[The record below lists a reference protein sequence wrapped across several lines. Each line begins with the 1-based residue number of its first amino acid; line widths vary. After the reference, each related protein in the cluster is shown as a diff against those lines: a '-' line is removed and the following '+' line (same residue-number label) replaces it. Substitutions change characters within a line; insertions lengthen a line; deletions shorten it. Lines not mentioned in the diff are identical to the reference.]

1 MHISVLP
8 ICIYGLT
15 LLKRKEGWCITL
27 GKRSTVNRMIL
38 ISCILVVLIA
48 SLSGIMGII
57 VSKYTESKFSAAL
70 VNYGNGQG
78 NAGMCLAAL
87 AEADCQASTAINS
100 TDKSV
105 IDTAL
110 KDLDAA
116 IATGDEYMAA
126 LKETLVSEK
135 ALTAFDAAQQSWD
148 SYKKKVSNSAD
159 AGAATTDVTE
169 SAAIYNSMLSESK
182 QLYQETKED
191 LSTIMDSKM
200 NDGAALSSEL
210 SLKATIGAAVSII
223 LILGALFISFAI
235 SRYLRKSIAK
245 PVAEC
250 AVRLTAMAEGDLH
263 APVPEYNKNNEIGDC
278 VTATR
283 VIVETLTTVI
293 SDTSDLLTGMSQGD
307 FTVTS
312 KSRESYKGDLE
323 PMLESIRTICFKL
336 NDTLLKINDASDQ
349 VDSGSDQVS
358 SGAQALSQGATEQ
371 ASSVEELAAT
381 VNDISQHVTG
391 NAQNAAQ
398 VQQLVDSVGN
408 EINESNRQMENM
420 MAAMNQ
426 IEDASNEIGK
436 ILKTIEDIAFQTN
449 ILALNAA
456 VEAARAGAAGKGF
469 AVVADEVRNLA
480 AKSDEAAKS
489 TTALIENAVAAVNN
503 GTQIATDTAQ
513 SMASVVTQSSD
524 VVEKINA
531 ISTASQE
538 QAEAIAQVTQGID
551 QISSVVQT
559 NSATAQESAAASEEL
574 AGQASLLKGL
584 VAAFKLRS
592 AQEIAALTSQTSYSE
607 PVSAPAAA
615 PEPTP
620 EPTPEPEPIPAAP
633 KPAPTPAPVTY
644 VNNND
649 KY

>member
-408 EINESNRQMENM
+408 EINESNQQMENM

-607 PVSAPAAA
+607 PASAPAAA

>member
-1 MHISVLP
+1 M
-8 ICIYGLT
+8 
-15 LLKRKEGWCITL
+15 

-408 EINESNRQMENM
+408 EINESNQQMENM

-513 SMASVVTQSSD
+513 SMASVVTQSND

-592 AQEIAALTSQTSYSE
+592 AQEITALTSQTSYSE
-607 PVSAPAAA
+607 PASAPAAA
-615 PEPTP
+615 P

-633 KPAPTPAPVTY
+633 KPTPAPTPAPVTY

>member
-1 MHISVLP
+1 M
-8 ICIYGLT
+8 G
-15 LLKRKEGWCITL
+15 R
-27 GKRSTVNRMIL
+27 RSTVNRMIL
-38 ISCILVVLIA
+38 ISCVLVVLIA

-57 VSKYTESKFSAAL
+57 VSKYTESKFSDAL
-70 VNYGNGQG
+70 VNYGDGQG

-87 AEADCQASTAINS
+87 AETDCQTSIAINS

-116 IATGDEYMAA
+116 ITTGDEYMAA
-126 LKETLVSEK
+126 LKDTLVSEK

-148 SYKKKVSNSAD
+148 SYKTKVSNSAD
-159 AGAATTDVTE
+159 AGAATTDVAE
-169 SAAIYNSMLSESK
+169 AAAIYNSMLAESK
-182 QLYQETKED
+182 PLYESTKEE

-200 NDGAALSSEL
+200 NDGAEL
-210 SLKATIGAAVSII
+210 SATLSMQSTIGGAIALL
-223 LILGALFISFAI
+223 LILGALIISVAV

-250 AVRLTAMAEGDLH
+250 AVRLTSMAEGDLH
-263 APVPEYNKNNEIGDC
+263 SPVPEYGKNNEIGDC

-293 SDTSDLLTGMSQGD
+293 SDTIDLLTGMSQGD

-312 KSRESYKGDLE
+312 KSRESYKGDLS
-323 PMLESIRTICFKL
+323 PMLESIRTICFRL
-336 NDTLLKINDASDQ
+336 NDTLLQINDASDQ

-371 ASSVEELAAT
+371 ASSIEELAAT
-381 VNDISQHVTG
+381 VNDISQHVTD

-408 EINESNRQMENM
+408 EINESNQQMENM

-513 SMASVVTQSSD
+513 SMANVVTQSGN

-531 ISTASQE
+531 ISMASQD

-559 NSATAQESAAASEEL
+559 NSATAEESAAASEEL
-574 AGQASLLKGL
+574 AGQASLLKSL

-592 AQEIAALTSQTSYSE
+592 TQEIAALTSQTSYSGPE
-607 PVSAPAAA
+607 PVSVVV
-615 PEPTP
+615 
-620 EPTPEPEPIPAAP
+620 PEPEPEPEPMPAAP
-633 KPAPTPAPVTY
+633 APAPTPVTY
-644 VNNND
+644 INNND